1 MQTLPP
7 NTPLS
12 PVEPA
17 IIPLHVPSKQLAAG
31 TGGVVGNVGGAEQQP
46 TLRLPAEIW
55 GLLRCP
61 RCAESL
67 EFTDKLFV
75 CQSADCEFHYPLSQ
89 GVPILVDPEKSVFD
103 LETFQRQ
110 EPTFFRPVSVW
121 REKISSWLPD
131 ISRNVAADQVY
142 QSFRQQL
149 LAGCRERVAVG
160 ETAPVANVLVVGG
173 GVTGSGMECLLDD
186 PQIRLIET
194 DAAVAPRTQ
203 LICDAHDLPF
213 ADSSIDGVIVQAVLE
228 HVVDPQRCVAEIH
241 RVLKPTGLVYSDT
254 PFMQQ
259 VHGRQY
265 DFTRF
270 TRLGHR
276 RLFRNFAELDS
287 GMTCGPGMGLAWSLR
302 YFAMSFSDNPRF
314 RAVVSAA
321 ARCSLWWLACLDPW
335 LCKRESANDAA
346 SAFYFLGSKSDT
358 PYSDR
363 ELLASYRG
371 GQGNAC

>member
-1 MQTLPP
+1 MGIPLLLPLTAIPLQTLPP
-7 NTPLS
+7 NPWLSTAKPTTPVHL
-12 PVEPA
+12 PA
-17 IIPLHVPSKQLAAG
+17 KPPESVAGGAA
-31 TGGVVGNVGGAEQQP
+31 GNVGSGRQP
-46 TLRLPAEIW
+46 AVRLPVEIW
-55 GLLRCP
+55 ELLRCP
-61 RCAESL
+61 RCGDPVKL
-67 EFTDKLFV
+67 TDDLCV
-75 CQSADCEFHYPLSQ
+75 CRSEDCQFDYPLSQ

-103 LETFQRQ
+103 LETFQRK
-110 EPTFFRPVSVW
+110 EPNFFRPVSAS

-131 ISRNVAADQVY
+131 LSRNVAADQVY
-142 QSFRQQL
+142 QTFRQQIRVD
-149 LAGCRERVAVG
+149 CRERVAIG
-160 ETAPVANVLVVGG
+160 EAKSEVANVLVVGG
-173 GVTGSGMECLLDD
+173 GVTGSGMACLVDD

-213 ADSSIDGVIVQAVLE
+213 ANNSIDGVIVQAVLE

-241 RVLKPTGLVYSDT
+241 RVLKKNGLVYSDT

-276 RLFRNFAELDS
+276 RLFRHFAEVDS
-287 GMTCGPGMGLAWSLR
+287 GITCGPGMALAWSLR

-321 ARCSLWWLACLDPW
+321 ARCSLWW
-335 LCKRESANDAA
+335 
-346 SAFYFLGSKSDT
+346 
-358 PYSDR
+358 
-363 ELLASYRG
+363 
-371 GQGNAC
+371 